1 MFYNSTRMFTM
12 IQNYM
17 RIKFISIEK
26 LQMFFLWPLFA
37 TFLIKLLEK
46 SLDKN
51 AYSTI
56 PENSWKI
63 FQPLLNLLLNFAM
76 SFDSVWCL
84 MTMKNHF
91 IFRRLSS
98 FLVEFHFTNEA
109 QTPKEDSPADWT
121 ELLLQVPPKFA
132 WEQSR
137 QFLSQREKKM

>member
-1 MFYNSTRMFTM
+1 
-12 IQNYM
+12 
-17 RIKFISIEK
+17 
-26 LQMFFLWPLFA
+26 
-37 TFLIKLLEK
+37 
-46 SLDKN
+46 
-51 AYSTI
+51 
-56 PENSWKI
+56 
-63 FQPLLNLLLNFAM
+63 
-76 SFDSVWCL
+76 